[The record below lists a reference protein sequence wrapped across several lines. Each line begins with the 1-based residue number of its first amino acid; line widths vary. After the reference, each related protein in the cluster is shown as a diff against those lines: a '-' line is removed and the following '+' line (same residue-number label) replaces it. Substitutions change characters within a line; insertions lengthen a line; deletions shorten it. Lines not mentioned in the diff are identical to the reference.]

1 MVKFIIS
8 ENSTMVYSD
17 VTTGMDSVLDTRHL
31 DIISLV
37 VYCVAFVLGP
47 IGNGL
52 VIYVTSCR
60 IKKTVNSVWFLNL
73 AMADFLFTSF
83 LLLYIINMAR
93 GYDWPFGDILCK
105 LNSMVTVL
113 NMFASIFLL
122 AAISLDR
129 CLSTWVVVWAHNKCT
144 PGRAEVICVGIWL
157 ASLVCSLPFT
167 IFRQIMHYGNWTM
180 CSYSISHDSSTYRNL
195 VVFRFLLG
203 FLIPFLV
210 IIGSYIAIWI
220 RAKRLQRGRTRRSL
234 RTIVSVVLAFFICWM
249 PFHVLQFLD
258 IMANGSPG
266 LNLVVHIV
274 IPLSTSLAYLNSCL
288 NPILYVFMCDE
299 FQKKLRQSVLL
310 VFENAFAE
318 DHGMNFVS
326 STRSLSSHLSRISR
340 KSESLAPG
348 EGHLRLTGDQSD
360 VKVETEV

>member
-1 MVKFIIS
+1 MI
-8 ENSTMVYSD
+8 
-17 VTTGMDSVLDTRHL
+17 TGQCAVIHFPILPQAGTWLS
-31 DIISLV
+31 SAS
-37 VYCVAFVLGP
+37 CWAF
-47 IGNGL
+47 
-52 VIYVTSCR
+52 S
-60 IKKTVNSVWFLNL
+60 
-73 AMADFLFTSF
+73 
-83 LLLYIINMAR
+83 
-93 GYDWPFGDILCK
+93 
-105 LNSMVTVL
+105 
-113 NMFASIFLL
+113 
-122 AAISLDR
+122 
-129 CLSTWVVVWAHNKCT
+129 
-144 PGRAEVICVGIWL
+144 
-157 ASLVCSLPFT
+157 
-167 IFRQIMHYGNWTM
+167 
-180 CSYSISHDSSTYRNL
+180 SHS
-195 VVFRFLLG
+195 
-203 FLIPFLV
+203 

-220 RAKRLQRGRTRRSL
+220 RAKRLQRGRTCRSL

-266 LNLVVHIV
+266 LNLVVHIG

>member
-1 MVKFIIS
+1 MEM

-17 VTTGMDSVLDTRHL
+17 VTTGMG
-31 DIISLV
+31 IISLV

-47 IGNGL
+47 TGNGL

-60 IKKTVNSVWFLNL
+60 IKKNVNSVWFLNL
-73 AMADFLFTSF
+73 ALADFLFTSF
-83 LLLYIINMAR
+83 LLLYIIYIAR

-105 LNSMVTVL
+105 LNSMVTML

-122 AAISLDR
+122 AAISLHR
-129 CLSTWVVVWAHNKCT
+129 CLST
-144 PGRAEVICVGIWL
+144 
-157 ASLVCSLPFT
+157 
-167 IFRQIMHYGNWTM
+167 
-180 CSYSISHDSSTYRNL
+180 DL

-220 RAKRLQRGRTRRSL
+220 RARRLQKGRTHRSL
-234 RTIVSVVLAFFICWM
+234 RIIISVVLAFFICWM
-249 PFHVLQFLD
+249 PFHMFQFLD
-258 IMANGSPG
+258 FMEDNQG
-266 LNLVVHIV
+266 LKLVVHIGT
-274 IPLSTSLAYLNSCL
+274 PLSASLAFLNSCL

-348 EGHLRLTGDQSD
+348 EGGLLHLTGDQSD
-360 VKVETEV
+360 SKV

>member
-1 MVKFIIS
+1 MEM

-17 VTTGMDSVLDTRHL
+17 VTTGMG
-31 DIISLV
+31 IISLV

-47 IGNGL
+47 TGNGL

-60 IKKTVNSVWFLNL
+60 IKKNVNSVWFLNL
-73 AMADFLFTSF
+73 ALADFLFTSF
-83 LLLYIINMAR
+83 LLLYIIYIAR

-105 LNSMVTVL
+105 LNSMVTML

-122 AAISLDR
+122 AAISLHR

-144 PGRAEVICVGIWL
+144 PDRAEVICVGIWL

-167 IFRQIMHYGNWTM
+167 IFREIIHHDNRTM
-180 CSYSISHDSSTYRNL
+180 CSYSISHSSYRDL

-220 RAKRLQRGRTRRSL
+220 RARRLQKGRTHRSL
-234 RTIVSVVLAFFICWM
+234 RIIISVVLAFFICWM
-249 PFHVLQFLD
+249 PFHMFQFLD
-258 IMANGSPG
+258 FMEDNQG
-266 LNLVVHIV
+266 LKLVVHIGT
-274 IPLSTSLAYLNSCL
+274 PLSASLAFLNSCL

-348 EGHLRLTGDQSD
+348 EGGLLHLTGDQSD
-360 VKVETEV
+360 SKV